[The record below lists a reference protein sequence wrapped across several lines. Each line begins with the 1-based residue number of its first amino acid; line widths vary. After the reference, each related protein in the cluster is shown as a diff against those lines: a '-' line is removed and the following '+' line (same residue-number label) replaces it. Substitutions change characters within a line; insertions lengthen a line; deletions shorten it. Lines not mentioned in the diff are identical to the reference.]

1 MISELKRENAI
12 LRAENSKLKGGAPRP
27 QQSQQQATMP
37 PPPSPQSLTPSRP
50 EAAGMDTDDESSSG
64 EGADGREDRPC
75 TAKRIAQDPARTR
88 ACTATWPL

>member
-12 LRAENSKLKGGAPRP
+12 LRAENSKLRGGAPRP

-64 EGADGREDRPC
+64 KGRTDARTGRPPLPGS
-75 TAKRIAQDPARTR
+75 RIALDPARPEPAR
-88 ACTATWPL
+88 